1 MSEVNVT
8 QELPSITPV
17 LLPTACAQAAHAC
30 RYQQRVPSPIHHHPH
45 AQRSHEP
52 SANAPPGQGQA
63 HEKDGDTP
71 CHCGELWLEDPI
83 AVAYLVKQA
92 DREAEFGDGG
102 CRGLKP
108 CVHYVNYFGRYVRNY
123 WRGDAT
129 KASNKQLGCQ
139 STQTENSG

>member
-17 LLPTACAQAAHAC
+17 FLPTACAQAAHAC
-30 RYQQRVPSPIHHHPH
+30 RCQRRTITITPR
-45 AQRSHEP
+45 RSHEP

-102 CRGLKP
+102 CRELKP
-108 CVHYVNYFGRYVRNY
+108 CVHYVNYFGRC
-123 WRGDAT
+123 T
-129 KASNKQLGCQ
+129 KLLEGRCNKGFKQAARLPEYSNRK
-139 STQTENSG
+139 